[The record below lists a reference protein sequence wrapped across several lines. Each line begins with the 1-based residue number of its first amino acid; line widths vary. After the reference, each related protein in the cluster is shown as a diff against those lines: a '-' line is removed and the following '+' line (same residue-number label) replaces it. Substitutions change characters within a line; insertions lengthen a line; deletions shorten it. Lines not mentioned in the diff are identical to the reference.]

1 MASRDEDDDDADSPE
16 NTQAEETPI
25 VVGQRNAVVAAQPAP
40 APKKLIQK
48 TTQSKPVSFSPVVI
62 TFDRDADKQAAAKER
77 PRIVKNK

>member
-1 MASRDEDDDDADSPE
+1 MSRRNRIGVGLGCALLAATAAVPVYAADD
-16 NTQAEETPI
+16 
-25 VVGQRNAVVAAQPAP
+25 AAQPAP

-62 TFDRDADKQAAAKER
+62 TFDRDADKKAAAKER